1 PSRKE
6 VGKVNERFFLP
17 LLGDMRNYN
26 FVFVLTP
33 DFEGWQ
39 VRIRAMDFDQQ
50 SYSGRRSFY
59 LPQFFKENLPLVRF
73 CTRLLDL
80 KTAYQYQR
88 EERTL
93 LLQRAEIAQQRLD
106 LL

>member
-1 PSRKE
+1 MKF
-6 VGKVNERFFLP
+6 NERCFIR
-17 LLGDMRNYN
+17 LLGDMRSYN

-59 LPQFFKENLPLVRF
+59 LPQFFKTTSRWSSSARG
-73 CTRLLDL
+73 CST
-80 KTAYQYQR
+80 
-88 EERTL
+88 
-93 LLQRAEIAQQRLD
+93 
-106 LL
+106 